1 MIAKDGTDGISHT
14 IHVAEEDDGELTNF
28 KEYENVLDAMNLPN
42 GSVKFYFEGAEK
54 VVQNGRIVRTTV
66 RGVEDAFRYR
76 CSKCESLESDLIS
89 QLDRGDSIVTN
100 CPICGKETKH
110 ERRNMDDI

>member
-14 IHVAEEDDGELTNF
+14 IHVAEEDDGELSNF
-28 KEYENVLDAMNLPN
+28 QEYENVLDAMNLPN
-42 GSVKFYFEGAEK
+42 GSVKFYFEGSET

-76 CSKCESLESDLIS
+76 CVECESLESDLIS
-89 QLDRGDSIVTN
+89 QLDRSESMVAN
-100 CPICGKETKH
+100 CPICDTETEH
-110 ERRNMDDI
+110 ERRNMDEI